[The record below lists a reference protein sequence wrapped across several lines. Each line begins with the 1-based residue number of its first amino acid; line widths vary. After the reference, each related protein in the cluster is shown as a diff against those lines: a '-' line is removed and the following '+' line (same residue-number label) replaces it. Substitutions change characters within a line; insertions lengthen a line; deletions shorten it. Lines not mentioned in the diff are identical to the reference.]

1 MQQSKLVAGLVII
14 GAFIA
19 GGAIGVAGDRALRP
33 DNASGPVDSRTF
45 WNRTATEWGLT
56 SAQRAVVDSLM
67 DAQRKKISAIYK
79 PLRPTLDSA
88 DALAHLVSDSTQD
101 ALRRVLDP
109 EQQKKLDALRAEM
122 RKHDA
127 ARRARRMKM

>member
-1 MQQSKLVAGLVII
+1 MQQSKLVAALVII
-14 GAFIA
+14 GAFVA

-101 ALRRVLDP
+101 ALRRVLNP
-109 EQQKKLDALRAEM
+109 EQQ
-122 RKHDA
+122 
-127 ARRARRMKM
+127 

>member
-33 DNASGPVDSRTF
+33 DNASGPVDSHTF

-101 ALRRVLDP
+101 ALRRVLNP

-127 ARRARRMKM
+127 ERRARRMKM